1 MKTNKEKII
10 ERLAK
15 LKTMRDNGESGE
27 RANAAVLMDEIMR
40 KHGITEEDLE
50 QDEETIFWL
59 FIPDSLHLRLFVQ
72 MITMVKGET
81 TTKLV
86 FFPETKEEEVAHLRM
101 NLKVLIPESEKYN
114 TIGYAKKS
122 EFAEAMARYNMY
134 KDDFE
139 KNIDRFYYAYLY
151 KNDLFGTAKDDD
163 DDEWDEEKINE
174 LRKSI
179 MMARSMD
186 RAKVFRQL
194 REGGGQ

>member
-10 ERLAK
+10 ERLTK
-15 LKTMRDNGESGE
+15 LKTMRDHGENGE
-27 RANAAVLMDEIMR
+27 RTNAAILMDEIMR

-59 FIPDSLHLRLFVQ
+59 FIPDSLHLKLFVQ
-72 MITMVKGET
+72 MITMVKGEKT
-81 TTKLV
+81 TRLV
-86 FFPETKEEEVAHLRM
+86 FFPETKEEDVAHLRM
-101 NLKVLIPESEKYN
+101 NLEVLIPKSEKYN

-134 KDDFE
+134 KGDFD

-151 KNDLFGTAKDDD
+151 KNDLFGKSEESE
-163 DDEWDEEKINE
+163 DDEWDEEKMND

-194 REGGGQ
+194 REGGNQ